1 MYISIIVMLFQWPP
15 DFVVRKSSKFP
26 TLGNCKWN
34 AENILTHLILTR
46 PNKSCYC
53 NLYQCRIQILPNALE
68 QLIFRDTIFHCQQ
81 YKMVMLF
88 ACRFWAIIPNQFSV
102 FWLWFETC
110 GPFCVWSICKQKW
123 LKNIFIRTKV
133 LPNCCPWAY
142 YLSNR
147 NQIHMNREHFRSS
160 NLHFHF
166 SLRWNY

>member
-1 MYISIIVMLFQWPP
+1 
-15 DFVVRKSSKFP
+15 
-26 TLGNCKWN
+26 
-34 AENILTHLILTR
+34 
-46 PNKSCYC
+46 
-53 NLYQCRIQILPNALE
+53 
-68 QLIFRDTIFHCQQ
+68 
-81 YKMVMLF
+81 MLF

-166 SLRWNY
+166 SFRWNYLKLNLIIKLPKFECIPCINSFHLKYCCIFFTFEITNVTCFFSFFCLFFVFSLY